1 MASLCRFQ
9 RKRNNTI
16 LTAPQ
21 NIANWS
27 YMILQTPVTTG
38 NSTALVAPFKHL
50 KQLNLIRTLILCIL
64 WLTLIFTRNYIDN
77 TFNYLI
83 ATLSVFSGINFLTA
97 VRLKNSLTVTRGE
110 FFIHLLI
117 DVLCLEI
124 LFYFSGGANNPFIS
138 YLLVPICISAATLPW
153 RFTWFLTALCLSSY
167 TFLLFFYNRLPLFD
181 MRHNHTS
188 NLSWHIL
195 GMWFNFFISAILIT
209 YFVVKMAKTLREQD
223 EALNSLRED
232 ELRNE
237 QLMAVAMLAAGA
249 AHEMNTPLSTMTVLL
264 SELRAEFENEPLLI
278 SDLELLTNQV
288 NFCANTLKQLVQH
301 SSAATQGQFKQLAL
315 KSFCESIFDRWQLM
329 RPSVEFNVTYAEDI
343 VNKRVSVDPRI
354 EQAIIN
360 LLNNAADA
368 SHKDVQINVRC
379 DMNQLVWRIIDSGK
393 GISDQLESKLGK
405 VMLSTKEQ
413 GLGIGLLLAHATIK
427 HYGGSLSQISNKP
440 SGTITELRL
449 PLAL

>member
-1 MASLCRFQ
+1 MSLSTQ
-9 RKRNNTI
+9 TI
-16 LTAPQ
+16 AERSIALLAP
-21 NIANWS
+21 
-27 YMILQTPVTTG
+27 Y
-38 NSTALVAPFKHL
+38 KHL
-50 KQLNLIRTLILCIL
+50 KQLNLIRTLILGIL
-64 WLTLIFTRNYIDN
+64 WLTFILANHHIYDV
-77 TFNYLI
+77 FNYLLI
-83 ATLSVFSGINFLTA
+83 TLSIFSSINLLTSI
-97 VRLKNSLTVTRGE
+97 RLKNTLTVTRIE

-117 DVLCLEI
+117 DVLCFGI

-153 RFTWFLTALCLSSY
+153 RFTWSITALCLSSY
-167 TFLLFFYNRLPLFD
+167 TFLLFFYIKLPLFD
-181 MRHNHTS
+181 MSHAHNT

-264 SELRAEFENEPLLI
+264 SELRAEFKQEPQL
-278 SDLELLTNQV
+278 SADLELLANQV
-288 NFCANTLKQLVQH
+288 NFCADTLKQLVQH
-301 SSAATQGQFKQLAL
+301 SSAATQGQFKQLTI
-315 KSFCESIFDRWQLM
+315 KTFCESILDRWQLM
-329 RPSVEFNVTYAEDI
+329 RPNAGFNLTYAEDI
-343 VNKRVSVDPRI
+343 ANKHVSADPRI

-368 SHKDVQINVRC
+368 SHDDVQINVYC
-379 DMNQLVWRIIDSGK
+379 DNNQLIWQIVDTGK
-393 GISDQLESKLGK
+393 GISNQLGDKLGK
-405 VMLSTKEQ
+405 IMLSTKEQ

-427 HYGGSLSQISNKP
+427 HYGGSLNQKP
-440 SGTITELRL
+440 NAPAGTITELRL
-449 PLAL
+449 PLIS